1 MSQGVIMANLKKQ
14 LKTVKELLGNQ
25 RDLKLSD
32 EDALRYQDVL
42 LLLEDRGYIHDF
54 NVDGVNW
61 YRVMVDL
68 NGFEDWLNEEIK
80 ESKRITRR
88 EWIIGIV
95 CAVIGATIYR
105 LPIRKLKERNTSI
118 EGNIQFYL

>member
-1 MSQGVIMANLKKQ
+1 MANLRKQ
-14 LKTVKELLGNQ
+14 LKAVKELLGNQ

-61 YRVMVDL
+61 YRIMADL
-68 NGFEDWLNEEIK
+68 NGFEDWLNEEIR

-95 CAVIGATIYR
+95 WAVIGAAIGLIPFVVSLFT
-105 LPIRKLKERNTSI
+105 N
-118 EGNIQFYL
+118 

>member
-1 MSQGVIMANLKKQ
+1 MTNLKKQ
-14 LKTVKELLGNQ
+14 FRAVKELLGNQ

-42 LLLEDRGYIHDF
+42 LLLENRGYIHDF

-61 YRVMVDL
+61 YRIMADL
-68 NGFEDWLNEEIK
+68 NGFEDWLNEEIR

-95 CAVIGATIYR
+95 CAVIGAAIGLIPFIVSLFT
-105 LPIRKLKERNTSI
+105 N
-118 EGNIQFYL
+118 

>member
-1 MSQGVIMANLKKQ
+1 MANLKKQ
-14 LKTVKELLGNQ
+14 LKAVEELLGNQ

-54 NVDGVNW
+54 NVDGENW

-95 CAVIGATIYR
+95 CAVIGAAIG
-105 LPIRKLKERNTSI
+105 LIPFVVSLFSN
-118 EGNIQFYL
+118 

>member
-1 MSQGVIMANLKKQ
+1 MANLRKQ
-14 LKTVKELLGNQ
+14 LKAVKELLGNQ

-61 YRVMVDL
+61 YRIRVDL

-95 CAVIGATIYR
+95 CAVIGATIG
-105 LPIRKLKERNTSI
+105 LIPFVVSI
-118 EGNIQFYL
+118 FAN

>member
-1 MSQGVIMANLKKQ
+1 MANLKKQ
-14 LKTVKELLGNQ
+14 LKAVKELLGNQ

-32 EDALRYQDVL
+32 EDALCYQDVL
-42 LLLEDRGYIHDF
+42 LLLEDREYIHDF

-95 CAVIGATIYR
+95 CAVIGATIG
-105 LPIRKLKERNTSI
+105 LIPFVVSLFAN
-118 EGNIQFYL
+118 

>member
-1 MSQGVIMANLKKQ
+1 MENLRKQ
-14 LKTVKELLGNQ
+14 LKAVKELLGNQ

-61 YRVMVDL
+61 YRIMVDL

-95 CAVIGATIYR
+95 CAVIGATIG
-105 LPIRKLKERNTSI
+105 LIPFFVSI
-118 EGNIQFYL
+118 FAN

>member
-1 MSQGVIMANLKKQ
+1 MANLKKQ
-14 LKTVKELLGNQ
+14 LKAVKELLGNQ

-68 NGFEDWLNEEIK
+68 NGFE
-80 ESKRITRR
+80 
-88 EWIIGIV
+88 V
-95 CAVIGATIYR
+95 
-105 LPIRKLKERNTSI
+105 
-118 EGNIQFYL
+118 

>member
-1 MSQGVIMANLKKQ
+1 MTNLKKQ
-14 LKTVKELLGNQ
+14 FRAVKELLGNQ

-42 LLLEDRGYIHDF
+42 LLLENRGYIHDF

-61 YRVMVDL
+61 YRIMADL
-68 NGFEDWLNEEIK
+68 NGFEEWLNEEIR

-88 EWIIGIV
+88 EWNIGIV
-95 CAVIGATIYR
+95 CAVIGAAIGLIPFVVSLFT
-105 LPIRKLKERNTSI
+105 N
-118 EGNIQFYL
+118 

>member
-1 MSQGVIMANLKKQ
+1 MANLRKQ
-14 LKTVKELLGNQ
+14 LKAVKEMLGNQ
-25 RDLKLSD
+25 RDLRLSD

-42 LLLEDRGYIHDF
+42 LLLENRGYIHNF

-61 YRVMVDL
+61 YRIMVDL
-68 NGFEDWLNEEIK
+68 NGFEDWLNDEIK

-95 CAVIGATIYR
+95 CAVIGAAIGLIPFVVSLFT
-105 LPIRKLKERNTSI
+105 N
-118 EGNIQFYL
+118 